1 MNFTGVPIIVIL
13 CYIVA
18 EIYKVIF
25 KQNDNARKL
34 IPVFMAITG
43 AIISIVIYY
52 TNKEMLYNAKNIW
65 VALEIGIVSGVSA
78 TGTNQIIK
86 QLFQKKNIY

>member
-25 KQNDNARKL
+25 KQNDKAKKL
-34 IPVFMAITG
+34 IPVVMALTG
-43 AIISIVIYY
+43 AIISALIYY
-52 TNKEMLYNAKNIW
+52 SNKEMLYDAKNIW
-65 VALEIGIVSGVSA
+65 IAIEIGIVSGVSA

-86 QLFQKKNIY
+86 QLFIKDGK